1 MFISYRRGEKI
12 VKMVGF
18 IRKNGIF
25 DKISGFFAIYRKGY
39 YNKQKEQSLQDWRR
53 TAMEE
58 GNAKS
63 LVRRLPIKNRITLM
77 VILISVVPIL
87 IISVFSY
94 AKAFISVRQTVRAFA
109 AQTLTSLE
117 RSLTNLADPSRLLAG
132 GQEKLPEE
140 VLKTEPTGLFQ
151 QEALRYLT
159 GVTVLY
165 TDGTVCSLAGEEI
178 LAVTES
184 GGWAI
189 TQNEVGEQR
198 LAVAWYATDEEGNA
212 YTVQALFMPQMF
224 TRLLD
229 IYNEESCNRLV
240 LVDGAGGLLTDDGTP
255 LTVLEGEEIRQT
267 AFEVSGEPICPR
279 EERSSFLCYLTVP
292 ALEATLVF
300 IEPYTEMMKPLQS
313 IFFGT
318 LFGTILLL
326 NFSVIVIDSIDRP
339 MNALVKSFGDA
350 ARVNFAVTQSDESRD
365 ELGILNQAFNEICAE
380 MREALN
386 KVEKE
391 QAEKR
396 RAEIRMLQAQI
407 NPHFLFNTL
416 DSLRF
421 TSMMNNVPVVSDGLA
436 ALSHLLRSSI
446 LKDNS
451 YTPLHSELQTV
462 EDYLTLQR
470 IRCCETIVLKTE
482 ISEEAAKA
490 SVMRLLLQP
499 IVENAV
505 IHGIK
510 ENVPLTI
517 RLKAWVGEET
527 LYISIIDDG
536 KGFDPKK
543 AGEDGVPKSSKM
555 SGIGLHNVKDR
566 LYLSYKD
573 RQSFSIGSVQGQG
586 TEVQMTMPY
595 TEWKE
600 ESDV

>member
-1 MFISYRRGEKI
+1 MK
-12 VKMVGF
+12 KVGF

-39 YNKQKEQSLQDWRR
+39 YNKQKEQSPQDWRR

-87 IISVFSY
+87 IISIFSY

-165 TDGTVCSLAGEEI
+165 TDGTVCSLAGEEV

-255 LTVLEGEEIRQT
+255 LTVLEGEVIRQT
-267 AFEVSGEPICPR
+267 AFEASGEPICPR

-510 ENVPLTI
+510 ENIPLTI

-536 KGFDPKK
+536 KGFDQEK

-566 LYLSYKD
+566 LYLAYKD
-573 RQSFSIGSVQGQG
+573 NQSFSINSVQGQG

>member
-1 MFISYRRGEKI
+1 M
-12 VKMVGF
+12 KMVGF

-39 YNKQKEQSLQDWRR
+39 YNKQKEQSPQDWRR

-132 GQEKLPEE
+132 GQVKLPEE

-255 LTVLEGEEIRQT
+255 LTVLEGEVIRQT

-517 RLKAWVGEET
+517 RLKAWVGKEM

-536 KGFDPKK
+536 KGFDQEK

-566 LYLSYKD
+566 LYLAYKD
-573 RQSFSIGSVQGQG
+573 NQSFSINSVQGQG

>member
-1 MFISYRRGEKI
+1 MK
-12 VKMVGF
+12 KVGF

-39 YNKQKEQSLQDWRR
+39 YNKQKEQSPQDWRR

-87 IISVFSY
+87 IISIFSY

-198 LAVAWYATDEEGNA
+198 LAVAWYATDGEGNA

-229 IYNEESCNRLV
+229 VYNEESCNRLV

-255 LTVLEGEEIRQT
+255 LTVLEGEVIRQT

-536 KGFDPKK
+536 KGFDQEK

>member
-1 MFISYRRGEKI
+1 M
-12 VKMVGF
+12 KMVGF
-18 IRKNGIF
+18 IRENGIF

-39 YNKQKEQSLQDWRR
+39 YNKQKEQSPQDWRR

-165 TDGTVCSLAGEEI
+165 TDGTVCSLTGEEI

-198 LAVAWYATDEEGNA
+198 LAVAWYATDGEGNA

-229 IYNEESCNRLV
+229 VYNEESCNRLV

-255 LTVLEGEEIRQT
+255 LTVLEGEVIRQT

-536 KGFDPKK
+536 KGFDQEK

-600 ESDV
+600 KSDV

>member
-1 MFISYRRGEKI
+1 MR
-12 VKMVGF
+12 MVGF
-18 IRKNGIF
+18 IRENGIF

-39 YNKQKEQSLQDWRR
+39 YNKQKEQSPQDWRR
-53 TAMEE
+53 TAMKE

-165 TDGTVCSLAGEEI
+165 TDGTVCCLAGEEV

-255 LTVLEGEEIRQT
+255 LTVLEGEVIRQT

-536 KGFDPKK
+536 KGFDQEK

>member
-1 MFISYRRGEKI
+1 MK
-12 VKMVGF
+12 KVGF

-39 YNKQKEQSLQDWRR
+39 YNKQKEQSPQDWRR

-87 IISVFSY
+87 IISIFSY

-198 LAVAWYATDEEGNA
+198 LAVAWYATDGEGNA

-229 IYNEESCNRLV
+229 VYNEESCNRLV

-255 LTVLEGEEIRQT
+255 LTVLEGEVIRQT

-510 ENVPLTI
+510 E
-517 RLKAWVGEET
+517 T

-536 KGFDPKK
+536 KGFDQEK

>member
-1 MFISYRRGEKI
+1 M
-12 VKMVGF
+12 KMVGF

-39 YNKQKEQSLQDWRR
+39 YNKQKEQSPQDWRR
-53 TAMEE
+53 TVMEE

-255 LTVLEGEEIRQT
+255 LTVLEGEVIRQT
-267 AFEVSGEPICPR
+267 AFEVSGDPICPR

-517 RLKAWVGEET
+517 RLKAWVGKEM

-536 KGFDPKK
+536 KGFDQEK

-566 LYLSYKD
+566 LYLAYKD
-573 RQSFSIGSVQGQG
+573 NQSFSINSVQGQG

>member
-1 MFISYRRGEKI
+1 MK
-12 VKMVGF
+12 KVGF

-39 YNKQKEQSLQDWRR
+39 YNKQKEQSPQDWRR

-87 IISVFSY
+87 IISIFSY
-94 AKAFISVRQTVRAFA
+94 AKAFISVRQTVRTFA

-198 LAVAWYATDEEGNA
+198 LAVAWYATDGEGNA

-229 IYNEESCNRLV
+229 VYNEESCNRLV

-255 LTVLEGEEIRQT
+255 LTVLEGEVIRQT

-536 KGFDPKK
+536 KGFDQEK

>member
-1 MFISYRRGEKI
+1 MK
-12 VKMVGF
+12 KVGF

-39 YNKQKEQSLQDWRR
+39 YNKQKEQSPQDWRR

-87 IISVFSY
+87 IISIFSY

-117 RSLTNLADPSRLLAG
+117 RSLINLADPSRLLAG

-198 LAVAWYATDEEGNA
+198 LAVAWYATDGEGNA

-229 IYNEESCNRLV
+229 VYNEESCNRLV

-255 LTVLEGEEIRQT
+255 LTVLEGEVIRQT

-536 KGFDPKK
+536 KGFDQEK

>member
-1 MFISYRRGEKI
+1 M
-12 VKMVGF
+12 KMVGF
-18 IRKNGIF
+18 IRENGIF

-39 YNKQKEQSLQDWRR
+39 YNKQKEQSPQDWRR

-198 LAVAWYATDEEGNA
+198 LAVAWYVTDEEGNA
-212 YTVQALFMPQMF
+212 YAVQALFMPQMF

-255 LTVLEGEEIRQT
+255 LTVLEGEVIRQT

-536 KGFDPKK
+536 KGFDQEK

>member
-1 MFISYRRGEKI
+1 M
-12 VKMVGF
+12 KMVGF

-39 YNKQKEQSLQDWRR
+39 YNKQKEQSPQDWRR

-94 AKAFISVRQTVRAFA
+94 TKAFISVRQTVRAFA
-109 AQTLTSLE
+109 AQTLISLE

-255 LTVLEGEEIRQT
+255 LTVLEGEVIRQT

-536 KGFDPKK
+536 KGFDQEK

-566 LYLSYKD
+566 LYLAYKD
-573 RQSFSIGSVQGQG
+573 NQSFSINSVQGQG

>member
-1 MFISYRRGEKI
+1 MK
-12 VKMVGF
+12 KVGF

-39 YNKQKEQSLQDWRR
+39 YNKQKEQSPQDWRR

-87 IISVFSY
+87 IISIFSY

-198 LAVAWYATDEEGNA
+198 LAVAWYATDGEGNA

-229 IYNEESCNRLV
+229 VYNEESCNRLV

-255 LTVLEGEEIRQT
+255 LTVLEGEVIRQT

-279 EERSSFLCYLTVP
+279 EERSSFLCYFTVP

-536 KGFDPKK
+536 KGFDQEK

>member
-1 MFISYRRGEKI
+1 M
-12 VKMVGF
+12 KMVGF

-39 YNKQKEQSLQDWRR
+39 YNKQKEQSPQDWRR
-53 TAMEE
+53 TVMEE

-117 RSLTNLADPSRLLAG
+117 RSLTNLADPSRLLVG
-132 GQEKLPEE
+132 GQGKLPEE

-229 IYNEESCNRLV
+229 IYNEESYNRLV

-255 LTVLEGEEIRQT
+255 LTVLEGEVIRQT

-536 KGFDPKK
+536 KGFDQEK

-566 LYLSYKD
+566 LYLAYKD
-573 RQSFSIGSVQGQG
+573 NQSFSINSVQGQG

>member
-1 MFISYRRGEKI
+1 M
-12 VKMVGF
+12 KMVGF

-39 YNKQKEQSLQDWRR
+39 YNKQKEQSPQDWRR

-165 TDGTVCSLAGEEI
+165 PDGTVCSLAGEEI

-255 LTVLEGEEIRQT
+255 LTVLEGEVIRQT

-536 KGFDPKK
+536 KGFDQEK

>member
-1 MFISYRRGEKI
+1 M
-12 VKMVGF
+12 KMVGF

-39 YNKQKEQSLQDWRR
+39 YNKQKEQSPQDWRR

-117 RSLTNLADPSRLLAG
+117 RSLTILADPSRLLAG

-255 LTVLEGEEIRQT
+255 LTVLEGEVIRQT
-267 AFEVSGEPICPR
+267 AFEVSGQPICPR

-510 ENVPLTI
+510 ENIPLTI

-536 KGFDPKK
+536 KGFDQEK

-566 LYLSYKD
+566 LYLAYKD
-573 RQSFSIGSVQGQG
+573 KQSFSINSVQGQG

>member
-1 MFISYRRGEKI
+1 M
-12 VKMVGF
+12 KMVGF
-18 IRKNGIF
+18 IRENGIF

-39 YNKQKEQSLQDWRR
+39 YNKQKEQSPQDWRR
-53 TAMEE
+53 TAMKE

-140 VLKTEPTGLFQ
+140 VLKTEPTGLFR

-165 TDGTVCSLAGEEI
+165 PDGTVCSLAGEEI

-255 LTVLEGEEIRQT
+255 LTVLEGEVIRQT

-292 ALEATLVF
+292 ALEATLAF

-350 ARVNFAVTQSDESRD
+350 ARVNFAVAQSDESRD

-451 YTPLHSELQTV
+451 YTPLQSELQTV

-470 IRCCETIVLKTE
+470 IRCCETIVLKRE

-536 KGFDPKK
+536 KGFDQEK

>member
-1 MFISYRRGEKI
+1 MK
-12 VKMVGF
+12 KVGF

-39 YNKQKEQSLQDWRR
+39 YNKQKEQSPQDWRR

-87 IISVFSY
+87 IISIFSY

-198 LAVAWYATDEEGNA
+198 LAVAWYATDGEGNA

-229 IYNEESCNRLV
+229 VYNEESCNRLV

-255 LTVLEGEEIRQT
+255 LTVLVGEVIRQT

-536 KGFDPKK
+536 KGFDQEK

>member
-1 MFISYRRGEKI
+1 M
-12 VKMVGF
+12 KMVGF

-39 YNKQKEQSLQDWRR
+39 YNKQKEQSPQDWRR

-255 LTVLEGEEIRQT
+255 LTVLEGEVIRQT
-267 AFEVSGEPICPR
+267 AFEVSGQPICPR

-517 RLKAWVGEET
+517 RLKAWVGKEM

-536 KGFDPKK
+536 KGFDQEK

-566 LYLSYKD
+566 LYLAYKD
-573 RQSFSIGSVQGQG
+573 NQSFSINSVQGQG

>member
-1 MFISYRRGEKI
+1 MK
-12 VKMVGF
+12 KVGF

-39 YNKQKEQSLQDWRR
+39 YNKQKEQSPQDWRR

-87 IISVFSY
+87 IISIFSY

-198 LAVAWYATDEEGNA
+198 LAVAWYATDGEGNA

-229 IYNEESCNRLV
+229 VYNEESCNRLV

-255 LTVLEGEEIRQT
+255 LTVLEGEVIRQT

-490 SVMRLLLQP
+490 CVMRLLLQP

-536 KGFDPKK
+536 KGFDQEK

>member
-1 MFISYRRGEKI
+1 M
-12 VKMVGF
+12 KMVGF

-39 YNKQKEQSLQDWRR
+39 YNKQKEQSPQDWRR
-53 TAMEE
+53 TVMEE

-255 LTVLEGEEIRQT
+255 LTVLEGEVIRQT
-267 AFEVSGEPICPR
+267 AFEVSGQPICPR

-499 IVENAV
+499 VVENAV

-536 KGFDPKK
+536 KGFDQEK

>member
-1 MFISYRRGEKI
+1 M
-12 VKMVGF
+12 KMVGF

-39 YNKQKEQSLQDWRR
+39 YNKQKEQSPQDWRR
-53 TAMEE
+53 TVMEE

-117 RSLTNLADPSRLLAG
+117 RSLTNLADPSRLLVG
-132 GQEKLPEE
+132 GQGKLPEE

-255 LTVLEGEEIRQT
+255 LTVLEGEVIRQT

-517 RLKAWVGEET
+517 RLKAWVGKEM

-536 KGFDPKK
+536 KGFDQEK

-566 LYLSYKD
+566 LYLAYKD
-573 RQSFSIGSVQGQG
+573 NQSFSINSVQGQG

>member
-1 MFISYRRGEKI
+1 M
-12 VKMVGF
+12 KMVGF
-18 IRKNGIF
+18 IRENGIF

-132 GQEKLPEE
+132 WQEKLPEE

-224 TRLLD
+224 TRLLN

-255 LTVLEGEEIRQT
+255 LTVLEGEVIRQT

-536 KGFDPKK
+536 KGFDQEK

-566 LYLSYKD
+566 LYLAYKD
-573 RQSFSIGSVQGQG
+573 NQSFSINSVQGQG

>member
-1 MFISYRRGEKI
+1 

-39 YNKQKEQSLQDWRR
+39 YNKQKEQSPQDWRR

-159 GVTVLY
+159 GVTVMY

-198 LAVAWYATDEEGNA
+198 LAVAWYATDEDGNA

-255 LTVLEGEEIRQT
+255 LTVLEGEVIRQT

-380 MREALN
+380 MRKALN

-536 KGFDPKK
+536 KGFDQEK

>member
-1 MFISYRRGEKI
+1 MK
-12 VKMVGF
+12 KVGF
-18 IRKNGIF
+18 IRENGIL

-39 YNKQKEQSLQDWRR
+39 YNKQKEQSPQDWRR

-255 LTVLEGEEIRQT
+255 LTVLEGEVIRQT

-536 KGFDPKK
+536 KGFDQEK

>member
-1 MFISYRRGEKI
+1 M
-12 VKMVGF
+12 KMVGF

-39 YNKQKEQSLQDWRR
+39 YNKQKEQSPQDWRR

-255 LTVLEGEEIRQT
+255 LTVLEGEVIRQT
-267 AFEVSGEPICPR
+267 AFEVSGQPICPR

-517 RLKAWVGEET
+517 RLKAWVGKEM

-536 KGFDPKK
+536 KGFDQEK

-573 RQSFSIGSVQGQG
+573 RQSFSINSVQGQG

>member
-1 MFISYRRGEKI
+1 M
-12 VKMVGF
+12 KMVGF

-39 YNKQKEQSLQDWRR
+39 YNKQKEQSPQDWRR

-255 LTVLEGEEIRQT
+255 LTVLEGEVIRQT

-365 ELGILNQAFNEICAE
+365 ELGILNQAFNEVCAE

-536 KGFDPKK
+536 KGFDQEK

>member
-1 MFISYRRGEKI
+1 M
-12 VKMVGF
+12 KMVGF

-25 DKISGFFAIYRKGY
+25 DKISGFFAIYCKGY
-39 YNKQKEQSLQDWRR
+39 YNKQKEQSPQDWRR

-255 LTVLEGEEIRQT
+255 LTVLEGEVIRQT

-536 KGFDPKK
+536 KGFDQEK

>member
-1 MFISYRRGEKI
+1 MK
-12 VKMVGF
+12 KVGF

-39 YNKQKEQSLQDWRR
+39 YNKQKEQSPQDWRR

-87 IISVFSY
+87 IISIFSY

-198 LAVAWYATDEEGNA
+198 LAVAWYATDGEGNA

-229 IYNEESCNRLV
+229 VYNEESCNRLV

-255 LTVLEGEEIRQT
+255 LTVLEGEVIRQT

-527 LYISIIDDG
+527 LYISIIDDS
-536 KGFDPKK
+536 KGFDQEK

>member
-1 MFISYRRGEKI
+1 MK
-12 VKMVGF
+12 KVGF
-18 IRKNGIF
+18 IRENGIF

-39 YNKQKEQSLQDWRR
+39 YNKQKEQSPQDWRR

-255 LTVLEGEEIRQT
+255 LTVLEGEVIRQT
-267 AFEVSGEPICPR
+267 AFEVSGEPISPR

-510 ENVPLTI
+510 ENIPLTI
-517 RLKAWVGEET
+517 RLKAWVGKET

-536 KGFDPKK
+536 KGFDQEK

>member
-1 MFISYRRGEKI
+1 M
-12 VKMVGF
+12 KMVGF

-39 YNKQKEQSLQDWRR
+39 YNKQKEQSPQDWRR
-53 TAMEE
+53 TVMEE

-255 LTVLEGEEIRQT
+255 LTVLEGEVIRQT

-279 EERSSFLCYLTVP
+279 EERSSFLCYLSVP
-292 ALEATLVF
+292 ALQATLVF
-300 IEPYTEMMKPLQS
+300 IAPYTEMMKPLQS

-318 LFGTILLL
+318 LFGTIVLL
-326 NFSVIVIDSIDRP
+326 NIAMVVIDSIDRP
-339 MNALVKSFGDA
+339 MKAMVRSFGDA
-350 ARVNFAVTQSDESRD
+350 AKNNFEVVQSDESRD

-536 KGFDPKK
+536 KGFDQEK

-566 LYLSYKD
+566 LYLAYKD
-573 RQSFSIGSVQGQG
+573 NQSFSINSVQGQG

>member
-1 MFISYRRGEKI
+1 MR
-12 VKMVGF
+12 MVGF
-18 IRKNGIF
+18 IRENGIF

-39 YNKQKEQSLQDWRR
+39 YNKQKEQSPQDWRR
-53 TAMEE
+53 TAMKE

-165 TDGTVCSLAGEEI
+165 TDGTVCSLAGEEV

-255 LTVLEGEEIRQT
+255 LTVLEGEVIRQT
-267 AFEVSGEPICPR
+267 AFEASGEPICPR

-510 ENVPLTI
+510 ENIPLTI

-536 KGFDPKK
+536 KGFDQEK

-566 LYLSYKD
+566 LYLAYKD
-573 RQSFSIGSVQGQG
+573 NQSFSINSVQGQG

>member
-1 MFISYRRGEKI
+1 M
-12 VKMVGF
+12 KMVGF

-39 YNKQKEQSLQDWRR
+39 YNKQKEQSPQDWRR

-255 LTVLEGEEIRQT
+255 LTVLEGEVIRQT

-536 KGFDPKK
+536 KGFDQEK

-566 LYLSYKD
+566 LYLAYKD
-573 RQSFSIGSVQGQG
+573 RQSFSIDSVQGQG
-586 TEVQMTMPY
+586 TEVQMMMPY

>member
-1 MFISYRRGEKI
+1 M
-12 VKMVGF
+12 KMVGF

-39 YNKQKEQSLQDWRR
+39 YNKQKEQSPQDWRR

-255 LTVLEGEEIRQT
+255 LTVLEGEVIRQT

-510 ENVPLTI
+510 ENIPLTI

-536 KGFDPKK
+536 KGFDQEK

-566 LYLSYKD
+566 LYLAYKD
-573 RQSFSIGSVQGQG
+573 KQSFSINSVQGQG
-586 TEVQMTMPY
+586 TKVQMTMPY

>member
-1 MFISYRRGEKI
+1 M
-12 VKMVGF
+12 KMVGF
-18 IRKNGIF
+18 IRENGIF

-39 YNKQKEQSLQDWRR
+39 YNKQKEQSPQDWRR

-117 RSLTNLADPSRLLAG
+117 RSLTNLADPSRLVAG

-255 LTVLEGEEIRQT
+255 LTVLEGEVIRQT

-536 KGFDPKK
+536 KGFDQEK

-573 RQSFSIGSVQGQG
+573 RQSFSINSVQGQG

>member
-1 MFISYRRGEKI
+1 
-12 VKMVGF
+12 MVGF

-39 YNKQKEQSLQDWRR
+39 YNKQKEQSPQDWRR

-255 LTVLEGEEIRQT
+255 LTVLEGEVIRQT
-267 AFEVSGEPICPR
+267 AFEVSGQPICPR

-510 ENVPLTI
+510 ENIPLTI

-536 KGFDPKK
+536 KGFDQEK

-566 LYLSYKD
+566 LYLAYKD
-573 RQSFSIGSVQGQG
+573 KQSFSINSVQGQG

>member
-1 MFISYRRGEKI
+1 MKI
-12 VKMVGF
+12 VGF

-39 YNKQKEQSLQDWRR
+39 YNKQKEQSPQDWRR

-77 VILISVVPIL
+77 VILISVAPIL

-255 LTVLEGEEIRQT
+255 LTVLEGEVIRQT

-279 EERSSFLCYLTVP
+279 EEHSSFLSYLTVP

-510 ENVPLTI
+510 ENIPLTI

-536 KGFDPKK
+536 KGFDQEK

-573 RQSFSIGSVQGQG
+573 RQSFYIGSVQGQG

>member
-1 MFISYRRGEKI
+1 M
-12 VKMVGF
+12 KMVGF

-39 YNKQKEQSLQDWRR
+39 YNKQKEQSPQDWRR

-255 LTVLEGEEIRQT
+255 LTVLEGEVIRQT

-510 ENVPLTI
+510 ENIPLTI

-536 KGFDPKK
+536 KGFDQEKT
-543 AGEDGVPKSSKM
+543 GEDGVPKSSKM

-566 LYLSYKD
+566 LYLAYKD
-573 RQSFSIGSVQGQG
+573 NQSFSINSVQGQG

>member
-1 MFISYRRGEKI
+1 MK
-12 VKMVGF
+12 KVGF

-39 YNKQKEQSLQDWRR
+39 YNKQKEQSPQDWRR

-87 IISVFSY
+87 IISIFSY

-198 LAVAWYATDEEGNA
+198 LAVAWYATDGEGNA

-229 IYNEESCNRLV
+229 VYNEESCNRLV

-255 LTVLEGEEIRQT
+255 LTVLEGEVIRQT

-421 TSMMNNVPVVSDGLA
+421 TSMMNNVPVVSDGVA

-536 KGFDPKK
+536 KGFDQEK